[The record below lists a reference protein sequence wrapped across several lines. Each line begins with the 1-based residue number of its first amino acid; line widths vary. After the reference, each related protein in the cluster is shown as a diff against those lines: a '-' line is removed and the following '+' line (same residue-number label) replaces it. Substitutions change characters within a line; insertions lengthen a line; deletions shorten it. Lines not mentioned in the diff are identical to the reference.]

1 MTIQMPNR
9 TQLRRLAAYVLLVW
23 LFGLASGIVNACVVK
38 SQLRDVAQ
46 VTAHAGHNHAAMDS
60 ATSGHDH
67 EGDHAKPPC
76 ERLCDGPPAAPQADH
91 QPANPLSGLWLAA
104 APLPFSQ
111 FRLLANVRESTTG
124 TDVRAGAG
132 IPISIA
138 FLRLTL

>member
-1 MTIQMPNR
+1 MPTR

-23 LFGLASGIVNACVVK
+23 LFGLGSGIVNACVVK

-46 VTAHAGHNHAAMDS
+46 VTLHSGHDHAAMDS
-60 ATSGHDH
+60 SAAGHDPDS
-67 EGDHAKPPC
+67 EHAKPPC

-111 FRLLANVRESTTG
+111 FQTLANLSESRTG
-124 TDVRAGAG
+124 TAVRARAG